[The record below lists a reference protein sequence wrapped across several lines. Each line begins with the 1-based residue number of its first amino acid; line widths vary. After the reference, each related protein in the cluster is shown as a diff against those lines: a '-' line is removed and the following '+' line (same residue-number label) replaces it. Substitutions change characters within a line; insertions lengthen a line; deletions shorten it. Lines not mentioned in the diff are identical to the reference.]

1 MNRIRRALLAS
12 PALCLGGCQSV
23 PPVSAPSDD
32 WQGFNIPGKPATQY
46 EWSSKEGRPAWHAR
60 ADRSASMWRRRL
72 EVPADALGQVEFSWW
87 IPRPIPGADLTRREA
102 SDSPARVI
110 FAFGGDH
117 GRLSMRNRMLFEMAH
132 SLTGETPPYATLM
145 YVWANQAPVEE
156 VVHSSRTDRIRKLV
170 VESGGTNLRRWRR
183 YRRNLVADFRRAFGE
198 APGPLLGIALMTDA
212 DNTGSTAE
220 AWYGAVELI

>member
-1 MNRIRRALLAS
+1 
-12 PALCLGGCQSV
+12 
-23 PPVSAPSDD
+23 
-32 WQGFNIPGKPATQY
+32 
-46 EWSSKEGRPAWHAR
+46 
-60 ADRSASMWRRRL
+60 
-72 EVPADALGQVEFSWW
+72 
-87 IPRPIPGADLTRREA
+87 
-102 SDSPARVI
+102 
-110 FAFGGDH
+110 
-117 GRLSMRNRMLFEMAH
+117 
-132 SLTGETPPYATLM
+132 M